1 MADGRERL
9 GNSTAA
15 FLAYTRTLRNKQK
28 ADSLNS
34 IPPSKSLNSPPHTTN
49 RMVRTLRTVMSS
61 PKTYSLAF
69 TARLS
74 LSISNTLYTQSR
86 DPNLPFAAHW
96 VI

>member
-49 RMVRTLRTVMSS
+49 RMDVKPENVLLGFHSEV
-61 PKTYSLAF
+61 KLIDLEYSVH
-69 TARLS
+69 TE
-74 LSISNTLYTQSR
+74 SR
-86 DPNLPFAAHW
+86 S
-96 VI
+96 